1 MSTLDQNTLDQSTL
15 NQSMLDKSTA
25 KLNNSDKNLDMKNT
39 NEKLLIDVGSTYFK
53 MSTPASIEQH
63 FRDFNKDILD
73 DLMHKGGKTIERFA
87 KEDVHICSSANGGLT
102 TLIIGITNTFS
113 IKYAT
118 NIAFNSGINIIDT
131 VLFQNIEDY
140 SIPSDL
146 IDVVIIVG
154 GINSNGNVF
163 SSSLYNYLA
172 QLNYSNIVFVGNELD
187 APTIKENIEDVEI
200 LPNIIDDRLHIVEE
214 HLREYLTNLYQKDIE
229 GKEDIKH
236 LYNITSNQIYST
248 PYIVNKTL
256 PLIHTK
262 FSVVNPFILLDIGG
276 ATTDIHYSKDLVDD
290 NLVTENEYDRLVF
303 KKLGV
308 YKSKQSLIFAAK
320 NNEFVYE
327 LLTHL
332 KVTENIFEE
341 QSEKA
346 TKILM
351 QLAIFLV
358 LCKISHYRKAYINLK
373 LLAINSI
380 VLTGGI
386 TKVLSS
392 GEIEDIISFFYK
404 KILNSAHNPTT
415 VLDTNYDIWTL
426 GAVDA

>member
-1 MSTLDQNTLDQSTL
+1 MSNIEVERTE
-15 NQSMLDKSTA
+15 
-25 KLNNSDKNLDMKNT
+25 NNASK
-39 NEKLLIDVGSTYFK
+39 EKLLIDVGSTYFK
-53 MSTPASIEQH
+53 LSTAAHIEQH

-73 DLMHKGGKTIERFA
+73 DLMHKCGKTIENYN
-87 KEDVHICSSANGGLT
+87 KDDVHICSSANGGLT

-113 IKYAT
+113 LKYAT

-131 VLFQNIEDY
+131 VLYQDIEDY
-140 SIPSDL
+140 SLPSDL

-154 GINSNGNVF
+154 GINSHGNIF
-163 SSSLYNYLA
+163 SSNLYNYLA
-172 QLNYSNIVFVGNELD
+172 QLRYSNIVFVGNEID
-187 APTIKENIEDVEI
+187 VPAIKANIENVEI

-236 LYNITSNQIYST
+236 LYDITSNQIYPT

-256 PLIHTK
+256 PLINAK

-290 NLVTENEYDRLVF
+290 NIVTENGYDRLVF

-327 LLTHL
+327 LLMHL

-341 QSEKA
+341 QSAKA

-358 LCKISHYRKAYINLK
+358 LCKISHYKKAYINLK

-386 TKVLSS
+386 TKVLTSD
-392 GEIEDIISFFYK
+392 EIEDIISFFYK
-404 KILNSAHNPTT
+404 KILNSAHNPAT
-415 VLDTNYDIWTL
+415 VLDSNYDIWTL
-426 GAVDA
+426 GTTIDTVDKANIKKEEKGKELCQ

>member
-1 MSTLDQNTLDQSTL
+1 M
-15 NQSMLDKSTA
+15 NQV
-25 KLNNSDKNLDMKNT
+25 

-53 MSTPASIEQH
+53 ISTADHIEQH

-73 DLMHKGGKTIERFA
+73 DLRHKCANTIDRFE
-87 KEDVHICSSANGGLT
+87 KQDIHICSSANGGLS
-102 TLIIGITNTFS
+102 TLIIGLTNS
-113 IKYAT
+113 YSLKYAT

-131 VLFQNIEDY
+131 ILYQNIEEY
-140 SIPSDL
+140 SLPSDL
-146 IDVVIIVG
+146 IDVVIIAG
-154 GINSNGNVF
+154 GINTNGNIF
-163 SSSLYNYLA
+163 SDSLYQYLA
-172 QLNYSNIVFVGNELD
+172 QLKYSNIVFVGSEQD
-187 APTIKENIEDVEI
+187 ASAIKDHVENVVV
-200 LPNIIDDRLHIVEE
+200 LPNIIDDRLHIVEDP
-214 HLREYLTNLYQKDIE
+214 LKEYLTHLYQQDIE

-236 LYNITSNQIYST
+236 LYAITDNQIFST
-248 PYIVNKTL
+248 PYIVNKAL
-256 PLIHTK
+256 PMIGEK
-262 FSVVNPFILLDIGG
+262 FPVADPFILLDIGG

-290 NLVTENEYDRLVF
+290 NIVTENEFDRLVF

-327 LLTHL
+327 LLTYL
-332 KVTENIFEE
+332 KVTENIFLE

-358 LCKISHYRKAYINLK
+358 LCKMSHYKKAYINLK

-386 TKVLSS
+386 TKVLSVE
-392 GEIEDIISFFYK
+392 EIESIISFFYK
-404 KILNSAHNPTT
+404 KILTSDHKPVTI
-415 VLDTNYDIWTL
+415 LDDNYDIWTL
-426 GAVDA
+426 GAKGE

>member
-1 MSTLDQNTLDQSTL
+1 MSQE
-15 NQSMLDKSTA
+15 
-25 KLNNSDKNLDMKNT
+25 

-53 MSTPASIEQH
+53 LCTPDNIEQH

-73 DLMHKGGKTIERFA
+73 DLLQKSGSTIERYN
-87 KEDVHICSSANGGLT
+87 KDDVHICSSANGGLS
-102 TLIIGITNTFS
+102 TLIIGLTNTFS
-113 IKYAT
+113 LKYAT

-131 VLFQNIEDY
+131 ILYQNIEEY
-140 SIPSDL
+140 SVPGDL
-146 IDVVIIVG
+146 IDVVIVVG
-154 GINSNGNVF
+154 GINSNAGIFGDN
-163 SSSLYNYLA
+163 LYNYLS
-172 QLNYSNIVFVGNELD
+172 QLNYSNIVFVGSEQD
-187 APTIKENIEDVEI
+187 AAEVQGKIDNLVV

-214 HLREYLTNLYQKDIE
+214 HLKEYLTNLYQQDIM

-236 LYNITSNQIYST
+236 LYEIRSNQIFST
-248 PYIVNKTL
+248 PYIVNKAL
-256 PLIHTK
+256 PHIDAS

-290 NLVTENEYDRLVF
+290 NIVTENEFDRLVF

-308 YKSKQSLIFAAK
+308 YKSKQSLIFAAQ
-320 NNEFVYE
+320 NNEFTYE

-341 QSEKA
+341 QSDKA

-373 LLAINSI
+373 LLTVNSI
-380 VLTGGI
+380 VITGGI
-386 TKVLSS
+386 TKVLTTE
-392 GEIEDIISFFYK
+392 EIEDIVEFFYR
-404 KILNSAHNPTT
+404 KILTSDHKPVTI
-415 VLDTNYDIWTL
+415 LDSNYHIWTL
-426 GAVDA
+426 GAKGA